1 VRGVAV
7 AIGLGAL
14 LAAGVGGA
22 AVERTRTP
30 AVPSVAPGRLAHA
43 VTARH
48 LRAHL
53 AALEAI
59 ARKNGGTRAVGT
71 PGYTKSV
78 AYVAGQLRA
87 AGYRPRLNRFTFRYF
102 RETAPTVLE
111 RVAPGAKRYERGPDF
126 LVMRYSAGGN
136 VTAQVVPVQPTS
148 ASSGCEGTDFS
159 GFPQGAIAL
168 MRRGVCPF
176 TQKAQNAEEHGA
188 AAALMAND
196 GSPGRTAPLSATV
209 FAPISIPAIVVSS
222 ELASEL
228 TRLAQVGIVR
238 LRIVLSVRTTTERA
252 ANVVADLPGRK
263 PGVVLLGAHLD
274 SVANGPGI
282 NDNGSGSALV
292 LEIARQARR
301 LHVRPK
307 HGLRFA
313 WWGGEEL
320 GLVGSRSYVGSL
332 GTRGRARILDVINL
346 DMVGSPNFGR
356 IVYSADG
363 QPRGSTRIEG
373 AFRAYFGSRKLP
385 VDEESLGG
393 ASDHAPFANAGIAVG
408 GLFTGADEL
417 KSSAEAQ
424 RFGGQAG
431 RSLDACYHKACD
443 TLANIDFGILDQMA
457 DAAAVVALRLAG

>member
-292 LEIARQARR
+292 LEVAREARR
-301 LHVRPK
+301 LHLRPK

-313 WWGGEEL
+313 FWGGEEL
-320 GLVGSRSYVGSL
+320 GLLGSTSYVQSL
-332 GTRGRARILDVINL
+332 SAKERSRLLDVLNF

-356 IVYSADG
+356 IVYAAEG
-363 QPRGSTRIEG
+363 QPRGSLRIND
-373 AFRAYFGSRKLP
+373 AFHTYFAARGLQ
-385 VDEESLGG
+385 VEEASLGG
-393 ASDHAPFANAGIAVG
+393 SSDHAAFAEAGIPVG
-408 GLFTGADEL
+408 GLFTGADEE
-417 KSSAEAQ
+417 KSAASAQ
-424 RFGGQAG
+424 RFGGSANIPF
-431 RSLDACYHKACD
+431 DACYHKACD
-443 TLANIDFGILDQMA
+443 TLANIDFGVLEQMA
-457 DAAAVVALRLAG
+457 DAGGVVALRLAG